1 MSDKPPS
8 DNKSPS
14 SKNPPRAS
22 RRPKGYVG
30 LHHETIGSDLLAV
43 RDALLSL
50 SADKSD
56 AATSML
62 CRQVLGSESAERI
75 EQVKAEQWYP
85 IEWLLTMLEALD
97 SKVGPNG
104 LRRLG
109 RVLFARSHQEQAK
122 RHFRSACEILSAFD
136 TLYHNANRGQQVGGW
151 KVLSFDR
158 ARAELEKSTPHHCV
172 MEEGIV
178 LEACAAMGCRVV
190 VSQRE
195 CFRQGA
201 NVCVYVVAPV
211 ALGDPSW
218 GV

>member
-1 MSDKPPS
+1 
-8 DNKSPS
+8 
-14 SKNPPRAS
+14 
-22 RRPKGYVG
+22 
-30 LHHETIGSDLLAV
+30 V

-56 AATSML
+56 AATSTL

-75 EQVKAEQWYP
+75 ERVKAEQWYP
-85 IEWLLTMLEALD
+85 IEWLLTMLEAVD

-109 RVLFARSHQEQAK
+109 RALFTRSHQQQAK
-122 RHFRSACEILSAFD
+122 QHFRSAREILSAFD
-136 TLYHNANRGQQVGGW
+136 ALYHSANRGQQVGGW
-151 KVLSFDR
+151 KVLSFDP

-178 LEACAAMGCRVV
+178 LEACAAVGCRVV
-190 VSQRE
+190 VSQRA

-201 NVCVYVVAPV
+201 DACVYVVAP
-211 ALGDPSW
+211 ATLGDPSW
-218 GV
+218 GA